1 MADDGKNRLAKTAI
15 EICKEIV
22 EGGTEVP
29 QLLERASC
37 ALNDG
42 QDENAFRA
50 ATEALGIAFHLVAE
64 DLVMAG
70 AIPNRA
76 GVEKCTSYGG
86 RNTANGACVVANRG
100 ARRHLFRGSRL
111 AFDFCMSL

>member
-70 AIPNRA
+70 AIPNRVQSA
-76 GVEKCTSYGG
+76 HWESTAREVLNVYRELGEKK
-86 RNTANGACVVANRG
+86 
-100 ARRHLFRGSRL
+100 ARLWQ
-111 AFDFCMSL
+111 